1 MAFALALSHL
11 DGDEIEIAQLAV
23 PRPES
28 SILYMVPDAQLAGA
42 GLLEGDYVVVER
54 DRPLQAGAFALVT
67 VDGAMRLVR
76 VRRHAGRFVLEGVR
90 TDPEIEVEKIGI
102 PTRVIRVLLP

>member
-1 MAFALALSHL
+1 MAFALAASHL

-28 SILYMVPDAQLAGA
+28 SLLYMLPDARLVSA
-42 GLLEGDYVVVER
+42 GLLEGDYVIVER
-54 DRPLQAGAFALVT
+54 DRALQAGAFALVT
-67 VDGAMRLVR
+67 VNGELRLVR
-76 VRRHAGRFVLEGVR
+76 MRRRGGQILPEGLS
-90 TDPEIEVEKIGI
+90 DSEAEVEKIGI